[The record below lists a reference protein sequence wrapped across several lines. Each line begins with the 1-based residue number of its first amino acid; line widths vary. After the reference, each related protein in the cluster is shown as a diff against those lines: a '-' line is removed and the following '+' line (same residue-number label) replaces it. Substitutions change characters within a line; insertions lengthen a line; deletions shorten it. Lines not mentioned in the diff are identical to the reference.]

1 MRFFLRFI
9 LLLTIVG
16 SILCGTTGCNNR
28 RAARPKFQIVS
39 VDRVQGGIGRG
50 WQLTITAANNTA
62 STLQVTDGTAT
73 IYDKG
78 RKVANIVL
86 DGDVSLPRRKCSQ
99 VVVPLRIALSNPI
112 GAISIMNRIRKGEYN
127 GITLDYKIVVKAFTS
142 HREVSERG
150 IALEDIAQK
159 FNFGLK

>member
-1 MRFFLRFI
+1 MRGVSRFI
-9 LLLTIVG
+9 LLLAIVG
-16 SILCGTTGCNNR
+16 AILCGTTSCNNR
-28 RAARPKFQIVS
+28 RAPRPKFQIVS
-39 VDRVQGGIGRG
+39 IDRVQGGIGRG

-73 IYDKG
+73 IYDRG
-78 RKVANIVL
+78 RKLANITL

-99 VVVPLRIALSNPI
+99 VVVPLRLALSNPL
-112 GAISIMNRIRKGEYN
+112 GALSVMNRIRKGDYK
-127 GITLDYKIVVKAFTS
+127 GITLDYKIAVKAFTS
-142 HREVSERG
+142 HREVAERG